1 VRIEPLRGR
10 IADAAAASL
19 DHRTD
24 AIIQKTLQNELP
36 ADVTVL
42 TVAHR
47 LHTIMNADRVVSNLH
62 ADLKDFDLFAFR
74 WYSRQV
80 AL

>member
-1 VRIEPLRGR
+1 MCRCR
-10 IADAAAASL
+10 L
-19 DHRTD
+19 DHKTD

-47 LHTIMNADRVVSNLH
+47 LHTIMNADRVVSGLH
-62 ADLKDFDLFAFR
+62 AVRQHISNSFDIR
-74 WYSRQV
+74 WCLNQV